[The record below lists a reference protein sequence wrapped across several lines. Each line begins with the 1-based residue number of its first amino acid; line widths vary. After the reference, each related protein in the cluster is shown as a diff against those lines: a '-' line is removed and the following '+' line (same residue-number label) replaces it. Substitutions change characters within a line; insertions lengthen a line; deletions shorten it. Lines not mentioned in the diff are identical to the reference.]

1 MGDIVLIVEDLRS
14 GSCRICHEEEFES
27 CKSLEAPCACSGTVK
42 KFEPGYT
49 APAKIS
55 QLVDAVVTIRG
66 SLEVPIRD
74 MEIRNPESSA
84 VAGEPMLET
93 DYPECSSETN
103 RRFTYCRTM
112 AIIFMLLLLVR
123 DLLAIV
129 SGGGTENYPFTLMTV
144 SKIVFLH
151 YCWIELKF
159 ALWASTTKE
168 GTNTSPNHKVS
179 LLLGVDFLQLLIIRA
194 CGIVLPMF
202 VFIRIITAIQNSMSR
217 PHQVSNS

>member
-1 MGDIVLIVEDLRS
+1 
-14 GSCRICHEEEFES
+14 
-27 CKSLEAPCACSGTVK
+27 
-42 KFEPGYT
+42 
-49 APAKIS
+49 
-55 QLVDAVVTIRG
+55 
-66 SLEVPIRD
+66 
-74 MEIRNPESSA
+74 
-84 VAGEPMLET
+84 
-93 DYPECSSETN
+93 
-103 RRFTYCRTM
+103 
-112 AIIFMLLLLVR
+112 MLLLLVR

-159 ALWASTTKE
+159 ALWPQPQKK
-168 GTNTSPNHKVS
+168 GQIPHLIRKS

>member
-1 MGDIVLIVEDLRS
+1 MGDIVVLIVEDLRS

-42 KFEPGYT
+42 FAHRDCIQRWCNEKGNTVCEICLQKFEPGYT

-66 SLEVPIRD
+66 SLEVPSRD

-84 VAGEPMLET
+84 EAREPMLET
-93 DYPECSSETN
+93 DYPECSSEAN

-112 AIIFMLLLLVR
+112 ALIFMLLLLVR

-129 SGGGTENYPFTLMTV
+129 SGGTENYPFTLVT
-144 SKIVFLH
+144 
-151 YCWIELKF
+151 
-159 ALWASTTKE
+159 
-168 GTNTSPNHKVS
+168 
-179 LLLGVDFLQLLIIRA
+179 LLIIRA
-194 CGIVLPMF
+194 CGIVLPML